1 MHNKQAGATLQLLT
15 HAGGARLG
23 TQRGWSDTRDSCWG
37 GSAGTGRAQLSF
49 SEWVGG
55 NRDSWDNRGCPSHSA
70 ITSLRGRCVERSP
83 ALSALIYP
91 LIGKASRA
99 MNISKP
105 AAPPGKVRPLI
116 CQGRIPACPPR
127 ARSPW
132 DLRPHRRASGKAP
145 TPGFLLQLFCC
156 RIQDPALPA
165 GQTHTGMVG

>member
-15 HAGGARLG
+15 HAGE
-23 TQRGWSDTRDSCWG
+23 RGWALGEAGVTPGTAAG
-37 GSAGTGRAQLSF
+37 GVLLAQVEPSSPA

-55 NRDSWDNRGCPSHSA
+55 NRGSWGNWGCPSHSA
-70 ITSLRGRCVERSP
+70 ITSLCAGCSP

-91 LIGKASRA
+91 LIGKVSRA

-116 CQGRIPACPPR
+116 CHGHIPACPHR
-127 ARSPW
+127 ARSLW

-156 RIQDPALPA
+156 KTQEPALPA
-165 GQTHTGMVG
+165 GQIHMGMVG